1 MHTSENQPAYSHR
14 QPGHSRSPPP
24 SAFAV
29 LIALQL
35 VGAAVPGVWPTAAWA
50 STTRLAE
57 IASVWRDDRG
67 QPFDLRALQGRPVVL
82 TMAYASCHR
91 VCPMT
96 LNRLEQI
103 QRDLDRIGATAEFLV
118 FGYNPDGDDP
128 AAWHQ
133 YRETRHLDRGNWH
146 FLTGTRATVEQMAR
160 QLGFKFWRD
169 GDHVMHDSRILYFD
183 QSGTATGIVEVPE
196 LAATRR

>member
-1 MHTSENQPAYSHR
+1 MHTSENQPADRYR
-14 QPGHSRSPPP
+14 PPGRSRRLPP
-24 SAFAV
+24 SAIAV
-29 LIALQL
+29 LISLQL

-50 STTRLAE
+50 ATTRLTE
-57 IASVWRDDRG
+57 LASIWRDDRG

-82 TMAYASCHR
+82 TMAYATCHR

-96 LNRLEQI
+96 LHRLEQI

-118 FGYNPDGDDP
+118 VGYDPDSDDP
-128 AAWHQ
+128 TAWHQ
-133 YRETRHLDRGNWH
+133 YRETRHLHRGNWH
-146 FLTGTRATVEQMAR
+146 FLTGTRATVEQTAR

-183 QSGTATGIVEVPE
+183 QSGTETGIVKVSDLE
-196 LAATRR
+196 TTQR